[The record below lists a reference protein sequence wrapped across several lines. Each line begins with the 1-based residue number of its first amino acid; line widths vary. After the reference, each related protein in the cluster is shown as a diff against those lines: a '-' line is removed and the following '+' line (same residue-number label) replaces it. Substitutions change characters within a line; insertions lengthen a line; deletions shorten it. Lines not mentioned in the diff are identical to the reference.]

1 MPCALSHSVHP
12 SHTVPGMPT
21 FEARTPNVQK
31 LSSVTP
37 VHGPRGAFLT
47 GHTRHVAR
55 GPSGT
60 CARELRL
67 PCSAGAWPWLRT
79 RGAEPPAPGSCRVRA
94 LGGGPPGAPAAR
106 QATAV
111 PWALKQEGDSAQGG
125 GREESSQQKLG
136 VRPRGCFPLLWFQG
150 RRLLGAK
157 SGWLPPC
164 PLPRL

>member
-1 MPCALSHSVHP
+1 MCRNRPVSRLFTAPEGLSQ
-12 SHTVPGMPT
+12 PG
-21 FEARTPNVQK
+21 
-31 LSSVTP
+31 
-37 VHGPRGAFLT
+37 HT
-47 GHTRHVAR
+47 GHVAC

-94 LGGGPPGAPAAR
+94 LGGGPPGAPAAH

-111 PWALKQEGDSAQGG
+111 PWALKEEGDSAQGG
-125 GREESSQQKLG
+125 GREGSSHQKLR
-136 VRPRGCFPLLWFQG
+136 VRPRGCVPLLWFQG

-157 SGWLPPC
+157 SRWLPPC
-164 PLPRL
+164 LLPRL